1 MEEIDME
8 KLNLTPEEILNKEF
22 NIDFKGYSPAEVDS
36 FLDSVLED
44 YQIME
49 ENIQQ
54 LLDTVATLQ
63 SQVKALTEKNVELEG
78 RKMAFDLSNT
88 TSYSSVDILKRI
100 SRLEEQVYKNK

>member
-1 MEEIDME
+1 ME

-22 NIDFKGYSPAEVDS
+22 NVDFKGYAPAEVDA
-36 FLDSVLED
+36 FLDKVLED

-49 ENIQQ
+49 ENVQQ
-54 LLDTVATLQ
+54 LIDAIKTLQ
-63 SQVKALTEKNVELEG
+63 NQVKDLTAKNVELEG

-100 SRLEEQVYKNK
+100 SRLEEQLYNKQYLDNR